1 MINVLPR
8 VHLCIGKINIDELV
22 DMHISNSLMEN
33 GGKNNITWRLNL
45 ERI

>member
-22 DMHISNSLMEN
+22 DMHISNTLME
-33 GGKNNITWRLNL
+33 KWWKK
-45 ERI
+45 